1 MERLFGRKQD
11 IRSSSYF
18 PRKPRTSHSTVFAST
33 QADSAK
39 SCDLSRE
46 MVRYER
52 GAGRGGCCPR
62 YLDEHETGFQ
72 AIETARL
79 QFAATCQARQI
90 LSLCAPVLEANPTR
104 KTPGR
109 PRGAP
114 GAPQGRS
121 PQPER
126 CIVKRENHAQ
136 RKANRGIDS

>member
-1 MERLFGRKQD
+1 MHERADVAYGEIIRPQTRYKE
-11 IRSSSYF
+11 RSSSYF

-72 AIETARL
+72 AIEAARL

-90 LSLCAPVLEANPTR
+90 LSLCAPRLASPDTSWRPTR
-104 KTPGR
+104 RGK

-114 GAPQGRS
+114 ARTVHS
-121 PQPER
+121 E
-126 CIVKRENHAQ
+126 A
-136 RKANRGIDS
+136 RKPCATKG